1 MDVGDGRLTDPTAVA
16 IVAFLREIGL
26 DVRVRALAEPT
37 FLPGILI
44 ERGGLV
50 VDPARLE
57 HPGDLFHEAGHLA
70 VVPPERR
77 AAMHRDAGKD
87 LAEEM
92 MAMGWSYAALVH
104 LGLDPA
110 VVFHP
115 GGYRGGSASF
125 LSNFASGR
133 YLAVPM
139 LQWLGL
145 TLDERRAREDG
156 MAPYPHILRWL
167 RDS

>member
-1 MDVGDGRLTDPTAVA
+1 MTESEFEDPIAHA
-16 IVAFLREIGL
+16 IVTFLREIGL
-26 DVRVRALAEPT
+26 DVRVGDLPEPS
-37 FLPGILI
+37 FVPGILI
-44 ERGGLV
+44 DHGGLV
-50 VDPARLE
+50 VDPARLQY
-57 HPGDLFHEAGHLA
+57 PGDLLHEAGHLA

-87 LAEEM
+87 LTEEM

-115 GGYRGGSASF
+115 GGYRGGAKTM
-125 LSNFASGR
+125 LENFATGR

-139 LQWLGL
+139 LQWVGL
-145 TLDERRAREDG
+145 TLDERRAREEG
-156 MAPYPHILRWL
+156 VEPYPRMLRWL
-167 RDS
+167 RAS